1 MNPKHTIKILLCLLA
16 AVTLFHLG
24 IIAKIIPY
32 EVTWGGKLNNDAEMY
47 VFEII
52 SILINLFLGFVLL
65 IKGNYLKK
73 LIPTKAVNI
82 ILWVF
87 LFIFGLN
94 TIGNIFAETLFEK
107 SFSLLTL
114 IFTYLIW
121 TIIKKNKNLTGM
133 YIWTGFDYLGEPTP
147 YVWPSRSSYFGII
160 DLAGFPKDVYY
171 MYQSEWTDKPVLH
184 VFPHWNWETG
194 KDVDIWAYYSQADEV
209 ELFLNEQSLGIKK
222 KEGEYLDGRLAGKCI
237 YWFSNGNKESEGE
250 FLDDKRTGNWI
261 YY

>member
-1 MNPKHTIKILLCLLA
+1 MINKYPIKILLCLLA

-121 TIIKKNKNLTGM
+121 TIIKKNKN
-133 YIWTGFDYLGEPTP
+133 
-147 YVWPSRSSYFGII
+147 
-160 DLAGFPKDVYY
+160 
-171 MYQSEWTDKPVLH
+171 
-184 VFPHWNWETG
+184 
-194 KDVDIWAYYSQADEV
+194 
-209 ELFLNEQSLGIKK
+209 
-222 KEGEYLDGRLAGKCI
+222 
-237 YWFSNGNKESEGE
+237 
-250 FLDDKRTGNWI
+250 
-261 YY
+261 

>member
-1 MNPKHTIKILLCLLA
+1 MNPKHPIKILLCLLA
-16 AVTLFHLG
+16 AITLFHLG

-32 EVTWGGKLNNDAEMY
+32 EVTWGGKLNNDADMY

-107 SFSLLTL
+107 SLSLLTL
-114 IFTYLIW
+114 IFTFLIW
-121 TIIKKNKNLTGM
+121 TILKKNKKLTHNN
-133 YIWTGFDYLGEPTP
+133 T
-147 YVWPSRSSYFGII
+147 
-160 DLAGFPKDVYY
+160 
-171 MYQSEWTDKPVLH
+171 
-184 VFPHWNWETG
+184 
-194 KDVDIWAYYSQADEV
+194 
-209 ELFLNEQSLGIKK
+209 
-222 KEGEYLDGRLAGKCI
+222 
-237 YWFSNGNKESEGE
+237 
-250 FLDDKRTGNWI
+250 
-261 YY
+261 

>member
-87 LFIFGLN
+87 LFIFVLN
-94 TIGNIFAETLFEK
+94 TIGNIFTEILFEN
-107 SFSLLTL
+107 SFSLLTI
-114 IFTYLIW
+114 IFNYLIW
-121 TIIKKNKNLTGM
+121 TILKKNKN
-133 YIWTGFDYLGEPTP
+133 
-147 YVWPSRSSYFGII
+147 
-160 DLAGFPKDVYY
+160 
-171 MYQSEWTDKPVLH
+171 
-184 VFPHWNWETG
+184 
-194 KDVDIWAYYSQADEV
+194 
-209 ELFLNEQSLGIKK
+209 
-222 KEGEYLDGRLAGKCI
+222 
-237 YWFSNGNKESEGE
+237 
-250 FLDDKRTGNWI
+250 
-261 YY
+261 